1 MGPMTDRPA
10 GNPTPP
16 DRVRRMFDRIA
27 PGYDRMNTLMTL
39 GLDRRW
45 RRAAIAAACPKP
57 GMRIVDVATGTGPL
71 ARLAARAVG
80 PTGEVIGVDVSEGM
94 LAIARAATPDA
105 ASAPIRYLV
114 GDALALPCADASADA
129 ALIGFGLR
137 NVADYRGALAELRR
151 VVRPGGRVVVL
162 EVGEPRHPLPRLLN
176 SIWFRGAVPLLGRLA
191 GQADAYRYLP
201 DSVRA
206 YPTPASVAAMLAA
219 TDLRDV
225 AWRWLAGGLVTLHV
239 GTVPPS
245 QPDPPGDAA

>member
-137 NVADYRGALAELRR
+137 NVADYRARSPSCGASCVPA
-151 VVRPGGRVVVL
+151 
-162 EVGEPRHPLPRLLN
+162 
-176 SIWFRGAVPLLGRLA
+176 GA
-191 GQADAYRYLP
+191 
-201 DSVRA
+201 
-206 YPTPASVAAMLAA
+206 
-219 TDLRDV
+219 
-225 AWRWLAGGLVTLHV
+225 WWC
-239 GTVPPS
+239 
-245 QPDPPGDAA
+245 